1 MHEIMVNGQEIQRFG
16 NYDLVR
22 RIAVGGMGEVYLAR
36 QRTAFGREV
45 AVKIIRS
52 DLVHDITARQRFLR
66 EAEVN
71 AYLKHDHILP
81 LVEFGEE
88 QGRLFIVT
96 PYIKGDTLL
105 KRLQAGP
112 LSLAEIH
119 QLFTALVKAVA
130 YLHKRGVIHR
140 DLKPSNIL
148 LDREED
154 SNRIYVRLIDFG
166 IATLQGLPASAPL
179 TMTGHEIGTVAYMAP
194 ERLDGMAAPSNDIYS
209 LGVILYQMITRQ
221 LPMAGEMVALPAPL
235 DYVIEH
241 CLLANPKE
249 RFANA
254 DDLLA
259 AFEQAYHVVK
269 TVCDVNKPFA
279 VPTNSLS
286 ASMVNPAA
294 PTAISGPLLTR
305 DFTPPSFFE
314 SATVVQ
320 PDRHAMQEEPLLPLQ
335 RAKLANSGNLAA
347 MPRPDVVL
355 PPLPRKQEVFKG
367 EDYSAPTLSLDPAQ
381 LARDKPVIA
390 RRTSL
395 PSTKSAKR
403 NRSIIAPTITLV
415 LVILLVMG
423 ALGYQVFQASIL
435 ATITI
440 SPRVQPVSGQFT
452 LMAKLGLKQIDVAS
466 SSIPAGVF
474 TTTQKDSQQGETTG
488 QTNCTFGIF
497 DCQQSVSF
505 DDVQEL
511 SSQIEPKLRAKIDQD
526 LQKQVQA
533 ANALKVGPTR
543 YSNETVTPKPPVNT
557 VSQTVKVTLTEQGST
572 EYVKVQDIDDLAVS
586 RLKQKLNQNY
596 QLIDSSIRV
605 GQLVVEQVNPDGSV
619 QIAVAAGSLA
629 RYQMPA
635 SELANIQNQIKGLT
649 QKDARAQ
656 IAKDPNIDPKSII
669 GISISYGNTI
679 PNNTRQIKI
688 IIINPSNL
696 PPVELPSVT

>member
-1 MHEIMVNGQEIQRFG
+1 MNELMLNEQETQRFG

-88 QGRLFIVT
+88 LGRLFLVT

-105 KRLQAGP
+105 KRLQTGP
-112 LSLAEIH
+112 LSLAEVH

-179 TMTGHEIGTVAYMAP
+179 TMTGHEMGTVAYMAP

-221 LPMAGEMVALPAPL
+221 LPTAGEMVALPAPL
-235 DYVIEH
+235 DYVIGH
-241 CLLANPKE
+241 SIITNPKE
-249 RFANA
+249 RFASA

-259 AFEQAYHVVK
+259 AFEQSYHVIK
-269 TVCDVNKPFA
+269 TSCDVNEPSVAPNNPPSPF
-279 VPTNSLS
+279 TI
-286 ASMVNPAA
+286 NPAA
-294 PTAISGPLLTR
+294 PISISGPLLTR
-305 DFTPPSFFE
+305 DFTPPSFFD
-314 SATVVQ
+314 SATIVQ
-320 PDRHAMQEEPLLPLQ
+320 SDRHAMQEEPLLPLQ
-335 RAKLANSGNLAA
+335 RAKLANLDSLAA
-347 MPRPDVVL
+347 IPQPDVVL
-355 PPLPRKQEVFKG
+355 PPLPKKQEVFKG
-367 EDYSAPTLSLDPAQ
+367 EDYSAPTLPLDPA
-381 LARDKPVIA
+381 LSDRDKPAIA

-395 PSTKSAKR
+395 APTKSAKR
-403 NRSIIAPTITLV
+403 NRPIIVPTIMLV
-415 LVILLVMG
+415 LFILLAMGVMG
-423 ALGYQVFQASIL
+423 YQAFQASIQ

-440 SPRVQPVSGQFT
+440 SSRVQSVSNVFT
-452 LMAKLGLKQIDVAS
+452 LTAKLGLNKIDVAS
-466 SSIPAGVF
+466 SSIPVGAF
-474 TTTQKDSQQGETTG
+474 TDTQTSSQQGETTG
-488 QTNCTFGIF
+488 QTNCTLGIF
-497 DCQQSVSF
+497 NCQQSVSL
-505 DDVQEL
+505 DDIQEL
-511 SSQIEPKLRAKIDQD
+511 SSQMEPTLRTKIDQN

-533 ANALKVGPTR
+533 ANALKAGTTR
-543 YSNETVTPKPPVNT
+543 YSNKTATPKPPVNT
-557 VSQTVKVTLTEQGST
+557 VSQTVTVTLTEQGST
-572 EYVKVQDIDDLAVS
+572 EYVKVKDVDDLAVLL
-586 RLKQKLNQNY
+586 LKQKLNQHY
-596 QLIDSSIRV
+596 QLIASSTRV
-605 GQLVVEQVNPDGSV
+605 GQPTVEQVNPDGSV
-619 QIAVAAGSLA
+619 QIAVAAGGVA

-635 SELANIQNQIKGLT
+635 SELANIQNLIKDLT

-656 IAKDPNIDPKSII
+656 IAKDPNVDPNSI
-669 GISISYGNTI
+669 GISISYGNII
-679 PNNTRQIKI
+679 PHNVQQIKI
-688 IIINPSNL
+688 TVINPSNL
-696 PPVELPSVT
+696 PTVELTPVA